1 METIKEHPDDVPS
14 QAPFSYLRVPTSHP
28 ITYKSSSTV
37 NDIDPVHNI
46 NNTDVDDDDEDVEV
60 EIDLEKLSPPL
71 PPDGGW
77 GWFIVFGSFLC
88 MVLVDGMCF
97 SYGLFLSE
105 LEETFGASK
114 MQMTLGGSLLTGFY
128 FMVGPLVSGLLNKF
142 GSREVVIVG
151 TLISSVSILTSTF
164 IYNLDLFIVV
174 FGICG
179 GIGYGCIY
187 LPAATVVTSWFVK
200 KRATVTG
207 IIMAGS
213 GIGGVIYSLVVPSLI
228 EIYTW
233 RGCILLLSGVNLN
246 CAIAGA
252 LFRPLRPS
260 DYKHEFI
267 GNEDMENTY
276 PNTTAISK
284 TDPLLV
290 KNVTDTEVD
299 ESETEALTRQ
309 NTELNA
315 IIETDH
321 PAYNMNLM
329 RKPKTSVIKLP
340 PEKGFNNPYCMK
352 KTSIIDDDAVITYG
366 NQIVPGI
373 KSPVNFQNNPSEGV
387 PVMSLEAVNRIVGDV
402 LNRQLITS
410 STSLAPPEFT
420 SKPKLSVIQSPRNIH
435 SSFIQTEPN
444 DLTGAYRKPDNF
456 GSNACFASVVSL
468 KMPAAELNQLNDPS
482 VCQAIVD
489 ELQKEMSRPA
499 YKKDLFLSGSLIHLN
514 EFLSTADVASYIRSI
529 TIPAEEMNIRQPIWS
544 MIKNVLDI
552 ELLKSPTF
560 ILLSISSVLSMIGY
574 CVPYQFLKDNAQ
586 QLGTSESSASYLL
599 AYLGGLNTVGRIL
612 TGWLSDQS
620 WANVLYIN
628 NISLVTSG
636 LLTSLVPL
644 VTVYGGLVGY
654 ACIYGLSISAFI
666 SVRTILI
673 VQVLGLDRLTNAF
686 GYMLLFQAFAYIGA
700 PPAFGAMYDKFKNF
714 NLIFILGGLSVLV
727 SGILCFPLASLAHWE
742 NRKSCQSD
750 ENEAVYEKTTDQ
762 SFLPVRLLR
771 RARDWFN
778 KHLQSSKNS
787 DNIY

>member
-1 METIKEHPDDVPS
+1 METIKEYPDDMLPQEPV
-14 QAPFSYLRVPTSHP
+14 SYLRIPSSLP
-28 ITYKSSSTV
+28 ETYKSTSTV
-37 NDIDPVHNI
+37 Y
-46 NNTDVDDDDEDVEV
+46 DVDPIRTFNNNDGDDVEV

-151 TLISSVSILTSTF
+151 TLISTISILASTF
-164 IYNLDLFIVV
+164 IYNLDLFIVI

-213 GIGGVIYSLVVPSLI
+213 GIGGVVYSLVVPSLI
-228 EIYTW
+228 KMYTW
-233 RGCILLLSGVNLN
+233 RGCILLLSGVNLH

-252 LFRPLRPS
+252 LFRPLRPT
-260 DYKHEFI
+260 DYKHEY
-267 GNEDMENTY
+267 NESEDVENMY
-276 PNTTAISK
+276 PNTTATFT

-290 KNVTDTEVD
+290 EN
-299 ESETEALTRQ
+299 ETEALTRQ

-315 IIETDH
+315 TSEIDH
-321 PAYNMNLM
+321 SVSNINSI
-329 RKPKTSVIKLP
+329 RKPKTSIIKLP
-340 PEKGFNNPYCMK
+340 PEKGLNYPCRLK
-352 KTSIIDDDAVITYG
+352 RTSTIDEGAVITYG
-366 NQIVPGI
+366 NQIVPGNI
-373 KSPVNFQNNPSEGV
+373 QNNPSEGV

-402 LNRQLITS
+402 LNRQTITS
-410 STSLAPPEFT
+410 CTSLAPPEFT
-420 SKPKLSVIQSPRNIH
+420 AKPKLSVIQSPRSIH
-435 SSFIQTEPN
+435 SSYIQAEPN
-444 DLTGAYRKPDNF
+444 DPAVAHKRSDNF
-456 GSNACFASVVSL
+456 GSNAFFASVVSL
-468 KMPAAELNQLNDPS
+468 KMPSSELNQLNDPS
-482 VCQAIVD
+482 ICQAIVN
-489 ELQKEMSRPA
+489 ELQREMSRPA

-514 EFLSTADVASYIRSI
+514 EFLSTTDVASYIRSV
-529 TIPAEEMNIRQPIWS
+529 TMPAEEMHIRRPIWS

-586 QLGTSESSASYLL
+586 QLGASESSASYLL
-599 AYLGGLNTVGRIL
+599 AYLGGSNTVGRIL

-628 NISLVTSG
+628 NISLVVSG

-644 VTVYGGLVGY
+644 ITVYGGLIGY
-654 ACIYGLSISAFI
+654 SCIYGLSISAFI

-700 PPAFGAMYDKFKNF
+700 PPAFGAMYDRYKNF
-714 NLIFILGGLSVLV
+714 NLIFILGGLSVFI
-727 SGILCFPLASLAHWE
+727 SGLLCLPLAKLSKWE
-742 NRKSCQSD
+742 NRELYQSND
-750 ENEAVYEKTTDQ
+750 NEMIYDKTNDQ
-762 SFLPVRLLR
+762 SLYPIRLLR
-771 RARDWFN
+771 RIRDWFN
-778 KHLQSSKNS
+778 KHFQCSKHSN
-787 DNIY
+787 DIY

>member
-1 METIKEHPDDVPS
+1 METIKEHPDDILP
-14 QAPFSYLRVPTSHP
+14 QGPTSYLRIPSSHP
-28 ITYKSSSTV
+28 ETYKSTSTV
-37 NDIDPVHNI
+37 Y
-46 NNTDVDDDDEDVEV
+46 DVDPILTLNNSDGDDVEV

-77 GWFIVFGSFLC
+77 GWLIVFGSFLC

-151 TLISSVSILTSTF
+151 TLISTVSILASTF
-164 IYNLDLFIVV
+164 IYNLDLFIVI

-187 LPAATVVTSWFVK
+187 LPAATVVTSWFVR

-213 GIGGVIYSLVVPSLI
+213 GIGGVVYSLIVPSLI
-228 EIYTW
+228 KIYTW
-233 RGCILLLSGVNLN
+233 RGCILLLSGVNLH

-252 LFRPLRPS
+252 LFRPLRPT
-260 DYKHEFI
+260 DYKHEYNE
-267 GNEDMENTY
+267 NEDVENSY
-276 PNTTAISK
+276 PNTKASFN

-290 KNVTDTEVD
+290 EN
-299 ESETEALTRQ
+299 ETEALTRQ

-315 IIETDH
+315 VSEIDH
-321 PAYNMNLM
+321 SVSNMNSI
-329 RKPKTSVIKLP
+329 RKPKTSVVKLP
-340 PEKGFNNPYCMK
+340 PEKGLNYPHRLK
-352 KTSIIDDDAVITYG
+352 RTSTVDEDTVITYG
-366 NQIVPGI
+366 NQIVSG
-373 KSPVNFQNNPSEGV
+373 NTLNNSSEGV

-402 LNRQLITS
+402 LNRQMITS

-420 SKPKLSVIQSPRNIH
+420 AKPKLSVIQSPRSIH
-435 SSFIQTEPN
+435 SSYIQTEPN
-444 DLTGAYRKPDNF
+444 DPTVAHKRSDNF
-456 GSNACFASVVSL
+456 GSNACFTSVVSL
-468 KMPAAELNQLNDPS
+468 KMPSSELNQLNDPS
-482 VCQAIVD
+482 ICQAIVN

-514 EFLSTADVASYIRSI
+514 EFLSTTDVASYIRSV
-529 TIPAEEMNIRQPIWS
+529 TMPAEEVHIRRPIWS

-560 ILLSISSVLSMIGY
+560 ILLSVSSVLSMIGY

-586 QLGTSESSASYLL
+586 QLGASESSASYLL
-599 AYLGGLNTVGRIL
+599 AYLGGSNTVGRIF
-612 TGWLSDQS
+612 TGWLSDQP

-644 VTVYGGLVGY
+644 ITVYGGLIGY
-654 ACIYGLSISAFI
+654 SCLYGLSISAFI

-700 PPAFGAMYDKFKNF
+700 PPAFGAMYDRFKNF
-714 NLIFILGGLSVLV
+714 NLIFILGGLSVLI
-727 SGILCFPLASLAHWE
+727 SGLLCFPLAKLAKWE
-742 NRKSCQSD
+742 NRKSYQSH
-750 ENEAVYEKTTDQ
+750 ENEMNYEKTTDQ
-762 SFLPVRLLR
+762 SLYPIRLLR
-771 RARDWFN
+771 RIRDWFN
-778 KHLQSSKNS
+778 KHFHCSKTSN
-787 DNIY
+787 DIY